1 MAIPDDWWDTR
12 FFYQEVMDMSILG
25 RSLFVFEVSQLFCN
39 QFLTKLFQNITQ
51 NKSLNGKKE
60 NFKILVWKFEKWA
73 KRKYVNAYT
82 NKAKDVFADCS
93 VRWRIRG
100 II

>member
-1 MAIPDDWWDTR
+1 M
-12 FFYQEVMDMSILG
+12 
-25 RSLFVFEVSQLFCN
+25 
-39 QFLTKLFQNITQ
+39 TQ
-51 NKSLNGKKE
+51 NKSMNEKRG

-93 VRWRIRG
+93 VRWRKIM
-100 II
+100 IK